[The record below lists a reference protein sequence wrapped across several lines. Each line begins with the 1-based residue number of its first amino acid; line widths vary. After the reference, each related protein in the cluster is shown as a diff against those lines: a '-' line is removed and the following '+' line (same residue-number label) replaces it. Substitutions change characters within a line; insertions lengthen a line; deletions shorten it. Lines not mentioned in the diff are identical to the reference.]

1 MKVRPTILEYY
12 DKLNSVCSFWRGRG
26 PLSELSRQDKVKI
39 VESNWKHD
47 WSIMRLFDIA
57 FFQRPVHK
65 NCLDQVLMC
74 KDLGLKIWVD
84 LDDWMHIPERHSMFT
99 EYNKNFDELSFK
111 KILLCA
117 DVVTVT
123 NERLKE
129 SFIEYLKDIKDKI
142 EVVPNALN
150 DQVYSIKPISQ
161 NKSIL
166 YRGGEVHRYDM
177 DEYQNEISRFLIKNS
192 DWMFYA
198 IGHDVKRLRKL
209 DNYQYL
215 GGFGIHE
222 YMSLISNIN
231 PSVMVVPLSDNKF
244 NRNKS
249 NISWIEGTMSG
260 AACVSPDYFTDSISL
275 KYNSKSSFSEA
286 LSEITYDEKL
296 RCDLYLLSKEIIER
310 DLLLSKV
317 NEQRIQIIKNIL

>member
-1 MKVRPTILEYY
+1 MKIRPTILEYY

-26 PLSELSRQDKVKI
+26 PLSELSRQEKI
-39 VESNWKHD
+39 NIIESNWKHD
-47 WSIMRLFDIA
+47 WSIIRVFDIA

-65 NCLDQVLMC
+65 KCLDQVLMC

-84 LDDWMHIPERHSMFT
+84 LDDWMYIPEKHCMYQ
-99 EYNKNFDELSFK
+99 EYNTNFDELSFR

-117 DVVTVT
+117 DVITVT

-129 SFIEYLKDIKDKI
+129 SLVEYLEDIKDKI
-142 EVVPNALN
+142 EIIPNALN
-150 DQVYSIKPISQ
+150 DHVYSIKPCSS

-177 DEYQNEISRFLIKNS
+177 DEYQNEISRFLIKNP

-198 IGHDVKRLRKL
+198 IGHDVRRLRRL

-215 GGFGIHE
+215 GGFDIHS
-222 YMSLISNIN
+222 YMGLIANIN
-231 PSVMVVPLSDNKF
+231 PSVMIVPLSDNKF

-260 AACVSPDYFTDSISL
+260 AACIIPDYFTDATGL
-275 KYNSKSSFSEA
+275 KYSSKNEFKTCLEELTS
-286 LSEITYDEKL
+286 DEKMRYNL
-296 RCDLYLLSKEIIER
+296 HSTSKDIIER
-310 DLLLSKV
+310 DFLLSKV
-317 NEQRIQIIKNIL
+317 NDQRIQIIKNIL